1 MDIATGPTKLAK
13 PSRPRG
19 VKHTQDELKFKELV
33 KIVYGE
39 HPGHYAEG
47 EWTEAAVELMQR
59 EGWNS
64 KNKEMAKLTEKVRR
78 LFSLL
83 AECSSHRRLRLTRAT
98 PHSSRRSLL
107 HDSPPL
113 TTLTTHYSGDGQR

>member
-47 EWTEAAVELMQR
+47 EWTEAATELMQR

-64 KNKEMAKLTEKVRR
+64 KNK
-78 LFSLL
+78 
-83 AECSSHRRLRLTRAT
+83 
-98 PHSSRRSLL
+98 
-107 HDSPPL
+107 
-113 TTLTTHYSGDGQR
+113 GDGQADREGATLILAAR